1 VVINDCIG
9 GDGQLWT
16 FKNGAVTAYGGT
28 KCLDVIG
35 GVNLNG
41 VKLQIWDCSSNSP
54 DQQWFWTT
62 DNHLA
67 WTNHTRCMALTDGSL
82 ANNNSIQ
89 ILDCN
94 GGDGNQLWN
103 VGYLSN
109 NLPHTSQIGQTGNND
124 CGNGSSPTSMCQT
137 LWLNSVDDFCLWGPP
152 TVQPVGNGEREMVAY
167 CSKSGHGTRLMPQ
180 GTLQGVHFVK
190 TPQYVQVTGQ
200 GDFTKINIPA
210 GDEGGELD
218 NHGADGNGNPIG
230 GLIYGNVFGLGQQFH
245 EWTNFMSANEFCI
258 RACIGSNA
266 PTNCQHIYD
275 VMGCNWNM
283 PANYDIGV
291 FESCD
296 GDVGEPMGVYGTST
310 WFQGVSPT
318 PTAHPAPA
326 SSKCITTASVAP

>member
-94 GGDGNQLWN
+94 GYVGAVSGRLVSDSCIPGGTAINASFARDFSCCKRLTFDALLVWN

-137 LWLNSVDDFCLWGPP
+137 LCTRTVNTLN
-152 TVQPVGNGEREMVAY
+152 N
-167 CSKSGHGTRLMPQ
+167 
-180 GTLQGVHFVK
+180 TL
-190 TPQYVQVTGQ
+190 
-200 GDFTKINIPA
+200 D
-210 GDEGGELD
+210 
-218 NHGADGNGNPIG
+218 
-230 GLIYGNVFGLGQQFH
+230 
-245 EWTNFMSANEFCI
+245 
-258 RACIGSNA
+258 
-266 PTNCQHIYD
+266 
-275 VMGCNWNM
+275 
-283 PANYDIGV
+283 
-291 FESCD
+291 
-296 GDVGEPMGVYGTST
+296 
-310 WFQGVSPT
+310 
-318 PTAHPAPA
+318 
-326 SSKCITTASVAP
+326 